1 VTATDLYIDLLKRSL
16 TNMIYL
22 DAEIP
27 NITDEEY
34 AALLDRRTTG
44 SDTPRPPFALTLI
57 GWKRM
62 TNVQEL
68 VERVLK
74 EGVPG
79 DMFEAGVWRGGAA
92 ILMRGIL
99 AAYGD
104 TQRQVWAADSFA
116 GLPPPRPDLYP
127 ADAGDE
133 FYKAEALAVS
143 LPQVKRN
150 FARFGLLDDQVRF
163 VEGYFHETLP
173 KCEVERI
180 AVLRLD
186 GDMYESTIEALRA
199 LYDRVSPGGFIIID
213 DYGCL
218 ASCRQAVA
226 DFQAERGFTAEMT
239 VVDWTGV
246 YWRKPF

>member
-1 VTATDLYIDLLKRSL
+1 MTATDLYIDLLKRSL

-68 VERVLK
+68 VEQVLK
-74 EGVPG
+74 EGIPG
-79 DMFEAGVWRGGAA
+79 DLFEAGVWRGGAA
-92 ILMRGIL
+92 IFMRGIL

-104 TQRQVWAADSFA
+104 KTRRVWVADSFA

-127 ADAGDE
+127 ADAGDTHFQE
-133 FYKAEALAVS
+133 EALAVS
-143 LPQVKRN
+143 VEQVKRN
-150 FARFGLLDDQVRF
+150 FERFGLLDDQVEF
-163 VEGYFHETLP
+163 VKGYFHETLP
-173 KCEVERI
+173 GCAVEQI

-186 GDMYESTIEALRA
+186 GDMYESTIESLRA
-199 LYDRVSPGGFIIID
+199 LYDRVSPGGYIIVD
-213 DYGCL
+213 DYGYL
-218 ASCRQAVA
+218 ASCRQAIA
-226 DFQAERGFTAEMT
+226 DFQAERGFSAPVTM
-239 VVDWTGV
+239 VDWTGA
-246 YWRKPF
+246 YWRKTA

>member
-1 VTATDLYIDLLKRSL
+1 YIDLLKRSL

-92 ILMRGIL
+92 ILMRG
-99 AAYGD
+99 
-104 TQRQVWAADSFA
+104 
-116 GLPPPRPDLYP
+116 
-127 ADAGDE
+127 
-133 FYKAEALAVS
+133 
-143 LPQVKRN
+143 
-150 FARFGLLDDQVRF
+150 
-163 VEGYFHETLP
+163 
-173 KCEVERI
+173 
-180 AVLRLD
+180 
-186 GDMYESTIEALRA
+186 
-199 LYDRVSPGGFIIID
+199 
-213 DYGCL
+213 
-218 ASCRQAVA
+218 
-226 DFQAERGFTAEMT
+226 
-239 VVDWTGV
+239 
-246 YWRKPF
+246 